1 MNDIGKQGAEA
12 MADDTSLEEAK
23 RKFNEFIEKPETTLQ
38 LHAQRYEASERSYE
52 SFARSA
58 VLLNGGALLAVL
70 TTEGIGKGFDSL
82 TFTLWFVVGCV
93 AFMVSAFSRSRA
105 KILLLNSHVSYF
117 PAVAGSSR
125 ELQHIRGKV
134 RRWSAVSVYSAALS
148 LLAFSLGCMHGFW
161 VLDRALA
168 LP

>member
-1 MNDIGKQGAEA
+1 MNDIKKRGIEPTSDEA
-12 MADDTSLEEAK
+12 NLEEAN

-58 VLLNGGALLAVL
+58 VLLNGGALLAIL
-70 TTEGIGKGFDSL
+70 TTEGIGKGFESL
-82 TFTLWFVVGCV
+82 TFTLWFVLGCI
-93 AFMVSAFSRSRA
+93 AFMVGAFSRSRG

-117 PAVAGSSR
+117 PAAAGQSR

-134 RRWSAVSVYSAALS
+134 RRWSAVSVNCAALS

-161 VLDRALA
+161 VLDRASA
-168 LP
+168 LS